1 MSDWKGAFDP
11 IRAGEEL
18 KEKTRQRALAGDV
31 AGGISVA
38 GTDRRSKIVR
48 RRAWAAAAA
57 VLLAVALAAGGFRHY
72 TITAEA
78 AYVSVEAEGSP
89 AGEREEPLF
98 GLSVNRFGHVIR
110 AEGLNEAGQEVL
122 LRTDPVGKSYEEAL
136 GEIFSE
142 ATALGYLTEESQVDF
157 GVCAGSESELVR
169 SLQAESQDVVEA
181 VCPSVSSGC
190 GWVSS
195 QTRAAAASAGM
206 SCNRYQVAEAIMA
219 LDGTI
224 APEDCGSYSL
234 CQLKCW
240 YQALLDG
247 RTVAPEEVPDL
258 CEEYGYGGGCG
269 RGCPAGDAEESGGAY
284 GHGHGNGGGNGQ
296 RGHGHRYGHR

>member
-1 MSDWKGAFDP
+1 MSDWKRAFDP

-18 KEKTRQRALAGDV
+18 KEKTRQRVLAGDA
-31 AGGISVA
+31 AGGISAA
-38 GTDRRSKIVR
+38 GTDRRPKIVR

-57 VLLAVALAAGGFRHY
+57 ILLTVALAAGGFRHY

-78 AYVSVEAEGSP
+78 AYVSVEAEGNLS
-89 AGEREEPLF
+89 GEREEPLF
-98 GLSVNRFGHVIR
+98 GLSVNRFGNVIR

-122 LRTDPVGKSYEEAL
+122 LQSDPVGKSYEEAL
-136 GEIFSE
+136 GEIFSQ
-142 ATALGYLTEESQVDF
+142 ASALGYLTDESRVDF
-157 GVCAGSESELVR
+157 GVCAGSDGELVQ
-169 SLQAESQDVVEA
+169 SLQAESKNVVEA

-224 APEDCGSYSL
+224 APEDCSPYSL

-247 RTVAPEEVPDL
+247 WTVTPEEVPDL
-258 CEEYGYGGGCG
+258 CAEYGYGGGCG
-269 RGCPAGDAEESGGAY
+269 RGCPAWDAEESDGSY

-296 RGHGHRYGHR
+296 GGHGHRYGRQ